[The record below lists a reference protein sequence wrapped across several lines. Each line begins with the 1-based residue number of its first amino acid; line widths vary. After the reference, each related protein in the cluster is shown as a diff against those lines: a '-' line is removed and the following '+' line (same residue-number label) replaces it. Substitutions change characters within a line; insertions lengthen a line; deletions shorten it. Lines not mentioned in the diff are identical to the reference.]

1 MRALLRRSDWLVAS
15 AVLGAIGLTWVILLG
30 FDLVTAFAGKL
41 DDIGDGDFSLN
52 TALLYTL
59 YTLPRRAYEL
69 FPHVVLI
76 GCIMGLGSLASTSE
90 LTALRAAGLSRLRIC
105 LGASLGVLALTMV
118 MVIAGETL
126 GPAGERRAQA
136 ETVAAKSQDLVVASW
151 SGLWAREADTF
162 LNAKRGTVRGT
173 GPEAYVELSDV
184 RLFSFDSGGRL
195 ASLAVATRA
204 EHRDGQWQLFDV
216 RRTRFL
222 ERSAVSETA
231 EREVWNS
238 QLSPELLNLSVIR
251 PRYLALRDIQTSLD
265 YMRRNQLD
273 TGQFEAAFWARLFFP
288 VNVLVLGLAVMPF
301 AFGTLRSGG
310 FGKRLFLGI
319 AIGLGYSFLQRVALN
334 TAEVYGLDLRF
345 ANALPPLLLATA
357 SWLYF
362 RRSGQH

>member
-1 MRALLRRSDWLVAS
+1 MRAMLRRSDWLIAS
-15 AVLGAIGLTWVILLG
+15 TVLGAIGLTWAVLLG

-41 DDIGDGDFSLN
+41 DDVGEGDFSVN
-52 TALLYTL
+52 TALLYSL

-69 FPHVVLI
+69 FPHVALI
-76 GCIMGLGSLASTSE
+76 GCIMGLGSLAASSE
-90 LTALRAAGLSRLRIC
+90 LTALRAAGLSRTRIC
-105 LGASLGVLALTMV
+105 LAAGLAVLVLTLV
-118 MVIAGETL
+118 MVISGETL

-136 ETVAAKSQDLVVASW
+136 ETVAAKTQDLVVASW
-151 SGLWAREADTF
+151 SGLWAREDDTF

-173 GPEAYVELSDV
+173 GPEAYVELTEV
-184 RLFSFDSGGRL
+184 RLFSFDPGGRL
-195 ASLAVATRA
+195 ASLSVATRA

-231 EREVWNS
+231 EREAWDS

-251 PRYLALRDIQTSLD
+251 PRHLSMHDIQTSLD

-273 TGQFEAAFWARLFFP
+273 EGQFAAAFWARIFYP
-288 VNVLVLGLAVMPF
+288 VNALVLSLAVMPF

-319 AIGLGYSFLQRVALN
+319 ALGLGYFFAQRLALN
-334 TAEVYGLDLRF
+334 TAQVYSLDLRM
-345 ANALPPLLLATA
+345 ANALPPLLLAVS

-362 RRSGQH
+362 RRTQ

>member
-15 AVLGAIGLTWVILLG
+15 AVLGAIGLTWVVLLG

-105 LGASLGVLALTMV
+105 LGASLGVFALTAIMV
-118 MVIAGETL
+118 FSGETL

-162 LNAKRGTVRGT
+162 LNAKRGTCGCSRSILAGAWRRWRSPRGPNT
-173 GPEAYVELSDV
+173 AMA
-184 RLFSFDSGGRL
+184 SGSCSTCAAR
-195 ASLAVATRA
+195 
-204 EHRDGQWQLFDV
+204 
-216 RRTRFL
+216 
-222 ERSAVSETA
+222 
-231 EREVWNS
+231 
-238 QLSPELLNLSVIR
+238 
-251 PRYLALRDIQTSLD
+251 
-265 YMRRNQLD
+265 
-273 TGQFEAAFWARLFFP
+273 AFWSA
-288 VNVLVLGLAVMPF
+288 
-301 AFGTLRSGG
+301 
-310 FGKRLFLGI
+310 
-319 AIGLGYSFLQRVALN
+319 AL
-334 TAEVYGLDLRF
+334 
-345 ANALPPLLLATA
+345 
-357 SWLYF
+357 
-362 RRSGQH
+362 